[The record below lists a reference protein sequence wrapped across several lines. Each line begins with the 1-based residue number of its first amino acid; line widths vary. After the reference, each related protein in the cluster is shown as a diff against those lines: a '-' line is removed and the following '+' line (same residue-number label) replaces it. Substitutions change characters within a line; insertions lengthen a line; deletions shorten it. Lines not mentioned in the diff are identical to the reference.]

1 MAKGPTDSWAIIG
14 ISYYITDTFMRKLC
28 GKNEYRYNQKRAADR
43 VVELD
48 VDRPSLAAMGA
59 LISLDPSE
67 LDFMVLKAPL
77 VLFILDQRMVKG
89 GSSSGLP
96 RIISRIFLNAKVN
109 EIPNGA
115 LETSYFLRQCEKLG
129 HGKWEP
135 FFAQWVEGAGCPKFR
150 VSQRFN
156 KKKLVVEMQIKQVQ
170 TEHVRESELE
180 SETFMRDVKEELRAV
195 DAAGNQLCFTVSPS
209 T

>member
-1 MAKGPTDSWAIIG
+1 MAKEPTDTWAIIG

-28 GKNEYRYNQKRAADR
+28 GKNEYRYNQKQAADR

-89 GSSSGLP
+89 GSSTGLP

-109 EIPNGA
+109 EVPNGA
-115 LETSYFLRQCEKLG
+115 LDTAYFMRQCEKLG

-135 FFAQWVEGAGCPKFR
+135 FFAQWIEGAGCPKFR
-150 VSQRFN
+150 VAQRFN
-156 KKKLVVEMQIKQVQ
+156 KKKLVVEMQIQQVQ
-170 TEHVRESELE
+170 TERVKESELE
-180 SETFMRDVKEELRAV
+180 SQTFMRDVKEELHAV
-195 DAAGNQLCFTVSPS
+195 DAAGNQLCFTVS
-209 T
+209 